1 MNKRTRSSL
10 RAERSSAWQSSYLS
24 YKAFL
29 VNQVDGNFTG
39 IVQNIPFKQPAHD
52 EVIIKVE
59 YSDINYKDFL
69 SSSGKNSI
77 VKSYPHIP
85 GIDCAGTVEK
95 CSSEKFK
102 SGQKVVITGFN
113 FANTSFGCWGQ
124 YVTAKEN
131 EVLPLTKNL
140 SLKQAMQ
147 FGTAGLTVALIY
159 DKIKHLP
166 KQKALVTGASG
177 GVGAF
182 AILLLKKLGFYV
194 VASSRDSNNDYLFKL
209 GVDEIINSNTI
220 NASYEKAFIS
230 KDYILAIDN
239 LGGAAL
245 GNIVRMIDFGGVVI
259 SCGNILGSTLNTNIF
274 PFILR
279 SVSLMGVSCS
289 NASLAEKNKAW
300 NFLAKN
306 KDFLEKISFKNIKL
320 NKINNALDEF
330 KNAANRGRYLISLSH

>member
-1 MNKRTRSSL
+1 MNKVT
-10 RAERSSAWQSSYLS
+10 

-29 VNQVDGNFTG
+29 VNQVGEKFVG
-39 IVQNIPFKQPAHD
+39 SVQEVSFKELASD
-52 EVIIKVE
+52 EVLIRVE

-77 VKSYPHIP
+77 AKSYPHIP
-85 GIDCAGTVEK
+85 GIDCTGTVEK

-124 YVTAKEN
+124 YVIVKQYDL
-131 EVLPLTKNL
+131 LPIVKGL
-140 SLKQAMQ
+140 SLKQAMA

-159 DKIKHLP
+159 EKIKHLP
-166 KQKALVTGASG
+166 RKKALVTGASG

-194 VASSRDSNNDYLFKL
+194 VASSRDNNNHYLQTL
-209 GVDEIINSNTI
+209 GADQVINSSLITAENQ
-220 NASYEKAFIS
+220 KAFIS

-245 GNIVRMIDFGGVVI
+245 GNIVRMIDFGGIVI
-259 SCGNILGSTLNTNIF
+259 SCGNILGSNLNTNIF

-279 SVSLMGVSCS
+279 SVSLIGVSCS
-289 NASLAEKNKAW
+289 NASLDEKNKAW

-306 KDFLEKISFKNIKL
+306 KKFLEKISVKEIGL
-320 NKINNALDEF
+320 NEINSALDEF
-330 KNAANRGRYLISLSH
+330 KNAANRGRYLISI

>member
-1 MNKRTRSSL
+1 MNKGT
-10 RAERSSAWQSSYLS
+10 

-29 VNQVDGNFTG
+29 VNQIGDNFTG
-39 IVQNIPFKQPAHD
+39 TVQNIPFKQPAHD
-52 EVIIKVE
+52 EVLIRVE
-59 YSDINYKDFL
+59 YSSINYKDFL

-77 VKSYPHIP
+77 AKSYPHIP

-113 FANTSFGCWGQ
+113 FASTSFGCWGQ

-131 EVLPLTKNL
+131 EVLPLVKGL
-140 SLKQAMQ
+140 SLKQAMA

-159 DKIKHLP
+159 EKIKHLP
-166 KQKALVTGASG
+166 RKKALVTGASG

-194 VASSRDSNNDYLFKL
+194 VASSRDNNNYYLQTL
-209 GVDEIINSNTI
+209 GADEVINSSLITAENQ
-220 NASYEKAFIS
+220 KAFIS

-245 GNIVRMIDFGGVVI
+245 SNIVRMIDFGGVVI
-259 SCGNILGSTLNTNIF
+259 SCGNILGSNLNTNIF

-300 NFLAKN
+300 GFLAKN
-306 KDFLEKISFKNIKL
+306 KDFLEKIHVKEIGL
-320 NKINNALDEF
+320 NEINSALDEF
-330 KNAANRGRYLISLSH
+330 KNAANKGRYLISLSH